1 MTLETFS
8 DTQKREMRM
17 RGAYTTP
24 DILAQFLVS
33 WAIRNPSDLA
43 IDPCCGDGVFLEAI
57 ANRLLFLGGEES
69 AIHQITGVEIDPS
82 TARQS
87 HDRLFDRFQVAP
99 KIIPKGFFA
108 TLPSLPKESYD
119 AVVGNPPFVRYRH
132 FFKDERELAWKFLQ
146 EQGFKASKLTNA
158 WVPFLVAGIHL
169 LKPKGRLAMI
179 MPAEL
184 FQVSYAADIR
194 EYLLNRFGFV
204 FVVTFNNLVFPDV
217 EQEIVF
223 LMGTKGE
230 GKGLRLIE
238 IKDESELA
246 YLPQLRIPQIPV
258 EDSKEKWT
266 QYFLSDAQRRVL
278 REALGN
284 DAIRRLGQ
292 LCSVDVGVVT
302 GGNDFFVLSKDVAL
316 QLEALEHLVP
326 IVTRTKHLQGLDF
339 TNNDWQEN
347 VSNNRP
353 SYLLAIQPFFAIPR
367 NLQQY
372 IALGEQ
378 EGWHKHFKCR
388 NRKPWYV
395 VPSVW
400 IPDAFLFRQVG
411 SFPRLILNS
420 AKATCTDTL
429 HRVKFNEKKL
439 EKITVSCF
447 HNSLTFAFAEILGR
461 SYGGGV
467 LELMPT
473 EAEKLPVPI
482 VTSETTNLL
491 SEMDGLVREGL
502 PDEVIDL
509 GDRRILNEELGLKRR
524 DITLIKSAWK
534 DLSKRR
540 KSRKRRKT
548 THD

>member
-1 MTLETFS
+1 MSLAVIS
-8 DTQKREMRM
+8 DTQKRDVRM

-33 WAIRNPSDLA
+33 WAIRSPNDLA

-69 AIHQITGVEIDPS
+69 AIQQITGVEIDPF
-82 TARQS
+82 TAKQS
-87 HDRLFDRFQVAP
+87 HDRLFGRFQVAP
-99 KIIPKGFFA
+99 KIITKGFFA
-108 TLPSLPKESYD
+108 TLPSLPRESYD

-132 FFKDERELAWKFLQ
+132 FFKDERELAVSFLK
-146 EQGFKASKLTNA
+146 EQGFKASKMTNS

-184 FQVSYAADIR
+184 FQVSYAANIR

-204 FVVTFNNLVFPDV
+204 FVVTFNHLVFPEV

-246 YLPQLRIPQIPV
+246 RVPQTRIPQIPV

-266 QYFLSDAQRRVL
+266 QYFLSDAQRGIL
-278 REALGN
+278 RKALHS
-284 DAIRRLGQ
+284 DSIKRLGE

-316 QLEALEHLVP
+316 QLEATGHLFPV
-326 IVTRTKHLQGLDF
+326 VTRTKYLQGLDF
-339 TNNDWQEN
+339 TNDDWQEN

-353 SYLLAIQPFFAIPR
+353 SYLLAIQPVLGIPK
-367 NLQQY
+367 NVKQY

-400 IPDAFLFRQVG
+400 IPDAFLFRQIG
-411 SFPRLILNS
+411 SFPRLIVNS

-429 HRVKFNEKKL
+429 HRVKFKKKKL
-439 EKITVSCF
+439 AKITVSCF

-482 VTSETTNLL
+482 VTSETASQL
-491 SEMDGLVREGL
+491 SEIDGLVREGSL
-502 PDEVIDL
+502 DEAIDL
-509 GDRRILNEELGLKRR
+509 CDRRILNEGLGFNKK
-524 DITLIKSAWK
+524 DIALIKTAWN

-540 KSRKRRKT
+540 KSRRRRKT
-548 THD
+548 HG